1 MHGGGTPRTVATC
14 VPRWR
19 GQGHGGRRT
28 ASPNA
33 LWLCPAFGKPCAAAC
48 LPPPPALELCFV
60 VVRCFFFFF
69 YLQVNFGCCWA
80 RGRVFPPSAPP
91 PPGPG
96 LRRCKQP
103 SHDGGC
109 PGAARAVP
117 GGWPSPPHRLRPMDF
132 NKEINPPGWALWRW
146 DAAVPGGAGGGSR
159 FGDTRGC
166 RGGAPRGLGGSGG
179 AQAAWLTWTHTR
191 AFRPTGVTAH
201 APTRPPTGVHGPGP
215 GRTPLGGVA
224 ERQRG
229 RGPPRP
235 SRRFK
240 FEARAFPPEFVS
252 PPR

>member
-1 MHGGGTPRTVATC
+1 MGAGPPHPTHCGC
-14 VPRWR
+14 VPLSASRVPLRACHPPLRWSC
-19 GQGHGGRRT
+19 
-28 ASPNA
+28 AS
-33 LWLCPAFGKPCAAAC
+33 WWFG
-48 LPPPPALELCFV
+48 V
-60 VVRCFFFFF
+60 FFFF

-166 RGGAPRGLGGSGG
+166 RGGCPAWAGWQWGCAGSLAYVDTHARVPSHRRDRTRTDTSAHGR
-179 AQAAWLTWTHTR
+179 ARTWTR
-191 AFRPTGVTAH
+191 AHPT
-201 APTRPPTGVHGPGP
+201 
-215 GRTPLGGVA
+215 
-224 ERQRG
+224 RG
-229 RGPPRP
+229 RGRAAEGAWPAPSLPPIQI
-235 SRRFK
+235 
-240 FEARAFPPEFVS
+240 
-252 PPR
+252 

>member
-1 MHGGGTPRTVATC
+1 MGAGPPHPTHCGC
-14 VPRWR
+14 VPLSASRVPLRACHPPLRWSC
-19 GQGHGGRRT
+19 
-28 ASPNA
+28 AS
-33 LWLCPAFGKPCAAAC
+33 WWFG
-48 LPPPPALELCFV
+48 V
-60 VVRCFFFFF
+60 FFFF

-117 GGWPSPPHRLRPMDF
+117 GGWPSPPPRLRPMDF